1 MKSKWLTALL
11 LTLCGSAQAAL
22 FDRGNGLL
30 YDSDRNLT
38 WTANAN
44 LFKTQANASGNS
56 AAYVQS
62 IIDANNGL
70 INDGQNLH
78 HLAAGE
84 FDAATGLMSWFGA
97 QAWTSSL
104 VYGGYSD
111 WRLPSIVDTGRLGC
125 NSSFVEGTDCGY
137 NADTSSSE
145 LAHMYYDNLG
155 LKGYYD
161 SNHVYQPDYGIYGN
175 GTYNGVD
182 HSSFGQTDIGKVTNL
197 QAGIYWSDKVD
208 PYPDLFSGAWVF
220 DTVDGYQSNFFGK
233 FNSYFAWAVRSGDVD
248 FSGTLNWQD
257 TGGANTWDTFAN
269 WDRGF
274 APVSTTDVVID
285 PSSGASV
292 MLTVN
297 GPQHDAS
304 INSLTLGSRA
314 NLQLQSG
321 HEFVLANDSRAT
333 PHVSSNHG
341 VIDNLGTLTLGN
353 AGETVDG
360 NTIVENLAVVSRYG
374 YIMQASVRND
384 GVLTNHAI
392 LVNGSASAGAEF
404 NAATNLVNGNL
415 LSNYGNLNNYA
426 SIVNNNTVDNYGVI
440 SNAGSIE
447 TQRIFN
453 NYGTLS
459 NDGQL
464 TNNGNMRN
472 HGLLSNE
479 GDISNMRSFANDTD
493 GIINSTG
500 RIGNWNDFIN
510 GGQITM
516 GNGAR
521 LYNLHLFT
529 NVGQVVVNNGAS
541 ILDRLLGEDRG
552 TGRYIQIDGSTVVNG
567 FMIQP
572 LIDIQAGSLSGS
584 GQVYGDVN
592 IGAQASL
599 NPGNSPGTLNIT
611 GNLDISG
618 ILNIQVA
625 GLTSGLFDV
634 LNVSGKTT
642 FLAGSRV
649 LFDFIDG
656 YQPTDNFMLSFLNS
670 NDVDFSLA
678 SFGFIN
684 PDFQNSH
691 HWQVALG
698 PSGGLQLTANSI
710 PTAVPLPNTAWLF
723 GSSLLGILSF
733 KSRSKLESLS

>member
-1 MKSKWLTALL
+1 MKAKFFLPLL
-11 LTLCGSAQAAL
+11 LGLNGMAEAAL

-38 WTANAN
+38 WMANAN
-44 LFKTQANASGNS
+44 LFKTQANASGDS

-70 INDGQNLH
+70 INDGQSLR
-78 HLAAGE
+78 HLDTGD
-84 FDAATGLMSWFGA
+84 FNAATGKMSWFGA
-97 QAWTSSL
+97 QAWTNSL

-111 WRLPSIVDTGRLGC
+111 WRLPSIVDTGRQGC
-125 NSSFVEGTDCGY
+125 EFTDCGY
-137 NADTSSSE
+137 NVDTSSSE

-155 LKGYYD
+155 RKSVY
-161 SNHVYQPDYGIYGN
+161 SSSRVYQPDYGIYGN
-175 GTYNGVD
+175 GTSNGVD
-182 HSSFGQTDIGKVTNL
+182 QSSLGQTDIGMVTNL
-197 QAGIYWSDKVD
+197 QAGMYWTDKAV
-208 PYPDLFSGAWVF
+208 PSLDLMSGAWVF
-220 DTVDGYQSNFFGK
+220 DTVYGTQSDNFGLVYDF
-233 FNSYFAWAVRSGDVD
+233 FAWAVRSGDVD

-257 TGGANTWDTFAN
+257 TGGANTWDAFAN

-274 APVSTTDVVID
+274 APATTTDVVID
-285 PSSGASV
+285 PSSGPSV

-321 HEFVLANDSRAT
+321 HEFVLASDNRAT

-341 VIDNLGTLTLGN
+341 IIDNWGTLTLGN
-353 AGETVDG
+353 VGETVDG
-360 NTIVENLAVVSRYG
+360 GTIVENLAVVSRYG
-374 YIMQASVRND
+374 YIMGASILND
-384 GVLTNHAI
+384 GVLSNHAT

-404 NAATNLVNGNL
+404 NAATSLNNGNL

-447 TQRIFN
+447 TQRMFN

-464 TNNGNMRN
+464 TNYGNMRN
-472 HGLLSNE
+472 HGLLSNA
-479 GDISNMRSFANDTD
+479 GTISNMRSFANDTD

-500 RIGNWNDFIN
+500 RIGNWDNFIN

-541 ILDRLLGEDRG
+541 ILDRLLGEDQG

-584 GQVYGDVN
+584 GQVYGYVN

-642 FLAGSRV
+642 FLAGSKV

-656 YQPTDNFMLSFLNS
+656 YQPTDDFNISFLNS

-691 HWQVALG
+691 YWQVALG
-698 PSGGLQLTANSI
+698 PGGGLQLTVNSI
-710 PTAVPLPNTAWLF
+710 PTDVPLPSTAWLF
-723 GSSLLGILSF
+723 GSSLLGLLGL
-733 KSRSKLESLS
+733 KNRRKLESLS